1 MLFVS
6 NRGNDS
12 LTKNSY
18 FQRNERLTGCENRG
32 RTSKY
37 RMMGIVICVSSC
49 TLLVMMDAK
58 EHLEVVIGRIDK
70 SLKVR
75 GRRNRWHERLALLD

>member
-1 MLFVS
+1 MLFAL
-6 NRGNDS
+6 NGGNDW

-18 FQRNERLTGCENRG
+18 FQRNERLTESINHG

-37 RMMGIVICVSSC
+37 RMMGTVICVSSC
-49 TLLVMMDAK
+49 TLLVMMDDK
-58 EHLEVVIGRIDK
+58 EHLEAVRGWIDK
-70 SLKVR
+70 SFKVR